1 MLCVLQLQELRPR
14 AKIVMVQLAYS
25 MVSAQEPQSSD
36 PLQSF
41 VILDP
46 VEYSI
51 YVKYMQAA
59 FAHIQASDISNIYY
73 YAFPESVGNFTR
85 GCIGHPSIYGNHAA
99 ANAIAPFIRKLQGW

>member
-1 MLCVLQLQELRPR
+1 MLQLQSFRPR

-25 MVSAQEPQSSD
+25 MVAAQEPGSSD
-36 PLQSF
+36 TLQGYA
-41 VILDP
+41 ILDP

-59 FAHIQASDISNIYY
+59 FARIQASDISNVSY

-99 ANAIAPFIRKLQGW
+99 ASAITPYIRKIQGW